1 MPHLT
6 IGRHQK
12 IRFIEIREFS
22 EVGFLKAYQNRM
34 NSPIYELPSIEE
46 SFLWDALVRLN
57 NKSCEDIGGKEYDAT
72 LIFIPLRQL
81 KDNNDSAVDF
91 TIVKHLLSF
100 IYNINMINVTEN
112 KKMPDITRKVFVC
125 FRQEC
130 NEIERDYYKLSEILR
145 IWVVQNNC
153 MTMCGFMMRPT
164 TPNQKFRLGG

>member
-72 LIFIPLRQL
+72 LISIPLRQL

-91 TIVKHLLSF
+91 TIV
-100 IYNINMINVTEN
+100 
-112 KKMPDITRKVFVC
+112 VC
-125 FRQEC
+125 L
-130 NEIERDYYKLSEILR
+130 Y
-145 IWVVQNNC
+145 
-153 MTMCGFMMRPT
+153 
-164 TPNQKFRLGG
+164 